1 MGHSSHLPGSN
12 INLPIYGQLCCDVRF
27 VRDRL
32 KFNDKD
38 RMQLAAFHVLF
49 QEIQMEHD
57 TKLHKTDL
65 NRQY

>member
-1 MGHSSHLPGSN
+1 
-12 INLPIYGQLCCDVRF
+12 
-27 VRDRL
+27 
-32 KFNDKD
+32 
-38 RMQLAAFHVLF
+38 MQLAAFHVLF